1 MHLRNFSTES
11 QISFF
16 SFLLANR
23 ISVRLWKTLNN
34 WLVWHNFP
42 TFESFN
48 GLSKD
53 HHPSMINIPN
63 ETGGQTGTENMPFL
77 VFAWKPNENL
87 KFYCIVLLSSSHSSI
102 AILISSRTFPKA
114 LLIFKRAGQK
124 ERTQKLLSD
133 STNPPL
139 PHLGIW
145 TNYFL
150 PSELKR
156 IYVVIRSQI
165 IMNSITAPKKHS
177 PIIQL

>member
-1 MHLRNFSTES
+1 
-11 QISFF
+11 
-16 SFLLANR
+16 
-23 ISVRLWKTLNN
+23 
-34 WLVWHNFP
+34 
-42 TFESFN
+42 
-48 GLSKD
+48 
-53 HHPSMINIPN
+53 
-63 ETGGQTGTENMPFL
+63 MPFL

-114 LLIFKRAGQK
+114 LLIFKRASQK
-124 ERTQKLLSD
+124 ERTHKNCYLIPP
-133 STNPPL
+133 TPPL
-139 PHLGIW
+139 PHLGVW

-177 PIIQL
+177 PIIQLELIKSLSNQVMRITSVSEPMALAGSSKLQASTLIRWNEMKVNVYIHK

>member
-1 MHLRNFSTES
+1 
-11 QISFF
+11 
-16 SFLLANR
+16 
-23 ISVRLWKTLNN
+23 
-34 WLVWHNFP
+34 
-42 TFESFN
+42 
-48 GLSKD
+48 
-53 HHPSMINIPN
+53 
-63 ETGGQTGTENMPFL
+63 MPFL

-87 KFYCIVLLSSSHSSI
+87 TFYCIVLLSSSHSSI

-114 LLIFKRAGQK
+114 LLIFKRASQK
-124 ERTQKLLSD
+124 ERTQKMLSD

-165 IMNSITAPKKHS
+165 IMNSITAPQKTFFNHS
-177 PIIQL
+177 TGVNQIIIKSGYEDHLSFTADGFGRIFKAPGEHLDKME